1 METPTTKDGTSYNK
15 EFIDTRPEIKKR
27 DGYHCRMCGG
37 ERKSLH
43 VHKGRGKY
51 RKIKLGCASYRRR
64 YTKQRSGKPSNTV
77 YELPYRLTQN
87 EKIIFVGHEYQ
98 KGYVYDLQ
106 VANDHNFFANGF
118 LVHNCMIIDDLI
130 KNVEE
135 AYSENTLEKH
145 WLWFTDTM
153 LSRLEEGGKIII
165 IMTPLGNW

>member
-1 METPTTKDGTSYNK
+1 
-15 EFIDTRPEIKKR
+15 
-27 DGYHCRMCGG
+27 
-37 ERKSLH
+37 
-43 VHKGRGKY
+43 
-51 RKIKLGCASYRRR
+51 
-64 YTKQRSGKPSNTV
+64 V

-165 IMTPLGNW
+165 IMTRWATGDLAGRALEHFAEEKKKVRLLTMKAVQDDGHHALSGDSQPGVLTR